1 MFLFSSSVRVEE
13 KECKEINGGVEKGLC
28 SYPFRRAYVVFLLSL
43 NSNCKTRLLTG
54 VGRLLEVPAV
64 RL

>member
-13 KECKEINGGVEKGLC
+13 KECKEINGVVEKGPC
-28 SYPFRRAYVVFLLSL
+28 SYPFRRGYVAFFLSL
-43 NSNCKTRLLTG
+43 NSNCKTRSLKG
-54 VGRLLEVPAV
+54 VGRLLEVPTV